1 MANEHLTRRPASGP
15 ARMLR
20 GGVDLG
26 GTKIQ
31 AVVVDAKSMILGQ
44 GRRPTPTV
52 GGPAD
57 VVAEM
62 AETLREAAEAAGC
75 ATADLLGVGVGAPG
89 AASFET
95 GVLAHAPNL
104 PGWDDPYPLAAE
116 LGKRVGAPVLLGND
130 VGVAVDAEFQLGAGK
145 PFDSILGIWWGTGVG
160 GGIILDGRPWHGRGA
175 AGEFGHTIVK
185 LGGRAEPK
193 GLRGTV
199 EAYAGRAAMEAQARK
214 LVARGGK
221 TKLFEIMEKKGRT
234 RLASG
239 VWAKALEERDPVAVG
254 LVGEALEALGAGAAS
269 VVNLLDIE
277 AVVIGGGL
285 GTRLGQP
292 YADRI
297 AAAMAPHLF
306 QPEKAPPV
314 LAARLGDLGG
324 AIGGALL
331 VPEAGAGLRP
341 VASGGSAVAGA
352 EAASNVA

>member
-1 MANEHLTRRPASGP
+1 MEAEMTNGNR
-15 ARMLR
+15 LR

-31 AVVVDAKSMILGQ
+31 AVVVDGRGMILGQ
-44 GRRPTPTV
+44 ARRATPTA
-52 GGPAD
+52 GGPPEI
-57 VVAEM
+57 VAEM
-62 AETLREAAEAAGC
+62 AAAIGEAAAQAGY
-75 ATADLLGVGVGAPG
+75 ATADLAGAGVGAPG

-104 PGWDDPYPLAAE
+104 PGWEDPYPLAAE
-116 LGKRVGAPVLLGND
+116 LSARTGVPVLLGND

-145 PFDSILGIWWGTGVG
+145 PYGSILGIWWGTGVG
-160 GGIILDGRPWHGRGA
+160 GGIVLEGRRWLGRGA

-199 EAYAGRAAMEAQARK
+199 EAYAGRAAMEARARK
-214 LVARGGK
+214 LVRRGET
-221 TKLFEIMEKKGRT
+221 TKLFRIMEKRGRT
-234 RLASG
+234 RLTSG
-239 VWAKALEERDPVAVG
+239 VWAKALEQDDPVAVK
-254 LVGEALEALGAGAAS
+254 LIDEAVEAIGAGAAS
-269 VVNLLDIE
+269 SVNLLDVQ

-297 AAAMAPHLF
+297 AAAMHPGLF

-314 LAARLGDLGG
+314 LAAQLGDLGG
-324 AIGGALL
+324 AIGAALL
-331 VPEAGAGLRP
+331 ADGAAGSVSGKP
-341 VASGGSAVAGA
+341 VLAS
-352 EAASNVA
+352 AS